1 MNKYFVKTK
10 LTEECCSKLEEKGLV
25 VLIGKQGCGK
35 TSTAIHLMSKTEY
48 TSWTKLKITEEEFL
62 QIKPD
67 DNTIIFIDDLFHG
80 FLYERSLFDWWN
92 SLFSFYSSY
101 ITNEKKVR
109 LIITAEE
116 TVMEKACVFIEANKL
131 KQVESFFVKASLH
144 LRTLDEKMEL
154 LESQFELAKELK
166 GVEMSFLGENL
177 RSHIPCG
184 RGLIGFPLCAFL
196 YSFEDTKEERERA
209 IFVDPRSYVRKL
221 IGNEIQKDEH
231 TGKTL
236 FLLLLFHMHLG
247 ATRSLPASYLDHD
260 VKNKFVEFLQKTC
273 PEVRIEEFEPLSYAN
288 LKEKAERLE
297 NHLLI
302 KINEMYEFRHQIYLH
317 GIADF
322 FFEKHFDFVVG
333 HFPFAI
339 LRTCELLHDIHEKD
353 VDKLLERL
361 KKEIQ
366 NKHFF
371 LVLSCNIFQNFAFEQ
386 KFCQMH
392 SEKPFLDTLLNAP
405 DKTSVFNFPI
415 IFWARKYNLKELV
428 KLLLN
433 LAKTKEDKNL
443 QLYLA
448 MLGACCAVDENYLKC
463 AINPQNFEDVRKS
476 VFNFKTND
484 GKTILH
490 ILLSPDAPKADTHK
504 CLRKLLE
511 DQDRK
516 TLLLDQSLIE
526 KARRQLKKKG

>member
-1 MNKYFVKTK
+1 
-10 LTEECCSKLEEKGLV
+10 
-25 VLIGKQGCGK
+25 
-35 TSTAIHLMSKTEY
+35 
-48 TSWTKLKITEEEFL
+48 
-62 QIKPD
+62 
-67 DNTIIFIDDLFHG
+67 
-80 FLYERSLFDWWN
+80 
-92 SLFSFYSSY
+92 
-101 ITNEKKVR
+101 
-109 LIITAEE
+109 
-116 TVMEKACVFIEANKL
+116 MEN
-131 KQVESFFVKASLH
+131 
-144 LRTLDEKMEL
+144 
-154 LESQFELAKELK
+154 QFKLAKELK

-184 RGLIGFPLCAFL
+184 RGLIGFPLSAFL
-196 YSFEDTKEERERA
+196 YSFEDRKEERERA
-209 IFVDPRSYVRKL
+209 IFVDPRSYVKKY

-231 TGKTL
+231 TSKTL

-260 VKNKFVEFLQKTC
+260 VRNKFVEFLKKTC

-288 LKEKAERLE
+288 LKEKAEMLE
-297 NHLLI
+297 KKFLI

-317 GIADF
+317 GIADY
-322 FFEKHFDFVVG
+322 FFENHFDFVVG

-339 LRTCELLHDIHEKD
+339 LRTCELLHDIPEED

-371 LVLSCNIFQNFAFEQ
+371 LVFSCNIFQNFTFEQ
-386 KFCQMH
+386 KFCHMH
-392 SEKPFLDTLLNAP
+392 SKKPFLDTLLNVP
-405 DKTSVFNFPI
+405 DETSIFNFPI
-415 IFWARKYNLKELV
+415 IFWARKYNLKEVV

-433 LAKTKEDKNL
+433 LAKTKEDNNL

-448 MLGACCAVDENYLKC
+448 MLGACCAADETYLKC
-463 AINPQNFEDVRKS
+463 AIDPQNFEEVRKS

-490 ILLSPDAPKADTHK
+490 ILLSSDASQTDTHN
-504 CLRKLLE
+504 CLRILLE
-511 DQDRK
+511 DQDRE

-526 KARRQLKKKG
+526 SARSQLKKEG